1 MVPAPLTEVVPI
13 LLEVVLTLLEVVLIL
28 LEVIPISLEVVPTE
42 AELRTSLT
50 DVAARPIQIVS
61 NWRQPCRTT
70 SQPSVRA
77 MSALRVAGWG
87 DCEDWDWKYIMEC
100 R

>member
-13 LLEVVLTLLEVVLIL
+13 LLEVVRTE
-28 LEVIPISLEVVPTE
+28 TE

-50 DVAARPIQIVS
+50 DAAARPIQIVS